1 MFASDIGLAGAFF
14 GGLFSLIS
22 PCAALLLPS
31 FFAYAFTSRRQLV
44 ARTALFYLGL
54 AAILVPLGAGV
65 GALGSLL
72 TQHRTTVTMVGG
84 IVIVALGIVIIV
96 GGGFQLPHIAQ
107 WLARLRIDGILSV
120 ILLGALYG
128 LAGFCAG
135 PLLGA
140 VLTVAAAGGSPTYGG
155 LLMGIYALGMAAPL
169 LVLALVW
176 DHWKLSERSWLRVRH
191 WQWGPVRV
199 HSTSLIGGLVFIAIG
214 VLFVSTAGTASL
226 GGIVSTHTEFELQ
239 TWIFGLAD
247 TITDLHVLL
256 IVAVIVLLVLLVRM
270 WLRTRQGAAVSSRA
284 SDDD

>member
-155 LLMGIYALGMAAPL
+155 FLMGIYALGMAAPL

-176 DHWKLSERSWLRVRH
+176 DHWKLSERSWLRGRH

-239 TWIFGLAD
+239 TWILGLAD

>member
-176 DHWKLSERSWLRVRH
+176 DHWKLSERSWLRGRH